1 MTDIEKYILR
11 IADTTLILSQRL
23 SEWCSKGPSLEEDI
37 ALSNISLDLLG
48 QANGLLEYVSKL
60 NGEISPDEYAFKID
74 EREFYN
80 FQICEIENGHFGDT
94 IIRQFLIDIYFKLY
108 YQDLEK
114 SKDETLS
121 ALATK
126 SLKEVSY
133 HLRHSSNWVIRLG
146 DGTQESKDKIQK
158 SLNNIWKYTGEFF
171 EMDELDKK
179 MLKEKI
185 GVNNKDLKKDW
196 DKLVDETLIKA
207 KLKRPEDGY
216 MMTGSRKGIHTE
228 MLGKILS
235 EMQYLPR
242 AYPDAKW

>member
-60 NGEISPDEYAFKID
+60 NGKISADDYAFKRD

-94 IIRQFLIDIYFKLY
+94 IIRQFLIDVYFKLY
-108 YQDLEK
+108 YQELEK

-158 SLNNIWKYTGEFF
+158 SLKSI
-171 EMDELDKK
+171 
-179 MLKEKI
+179 
-185 GVNNKDLKKDW
+185 
-196 DKLVDETLIKA
+196 
-207 KLKRPEDGY
+207 
-216 MMTGSRKGIHTE
+216 RK
-228 MLGKILS
+228 
-235 EMQYLPR
+235 
-242 AYPDAKW
+242 

>member
-60 NGEISPDEYAFKID
+60 NGKISADEYAFKRD

-94 IIRQFLIDIYFKLY
+94 IIRQFLIDVYFKLY
-108 YQDLEK
+108 YQELEK

-146 DGTQESKDKIQK
+146 DGTQESKDKVQK

-185 GVNNKDLKKDW
+185 GVNNKNLKKDW
-196 DKLVDETLIKA
+196 DKLVDETLNKA

>member
-1 MTDIEKYILR
+1 MIDIEKYILR

-60 NGEISPDEYAFKID
+60 NGEISPDEYAFKRD

-94 IIRQFLIDIYFKLY
+94 IMRQFLIDIYFKLY
-108 YQDLEK
+108 YQELEK

-146 DGTQESKDKIQK
+146 GGTQESKDKIQK

-179 MLKEKI
+179 MLKEKV

-216 MMTGSRKGIHTE
+216 MMTGSKKGIHTE

>member
-60 NGEISPDEYAFKID
+60 NGEISPDEYAFKRY

-94 IIRQFLIDIYFKLY
+94 IMRQFLIDIYFKLY
-108 YQDLEK
+108 YQELEK

-185 GVNNKDLKKDW
+185 GVNNKNFKKDW

>member
-60 NGEISPDEYAFKID
+60 NGKISADEYAFKRD

-94 IIRQFLIDIYFKLY
+94 IMRQFLIDIYFKLY
-108 YQDLEK
+108 YQELEK
-114 SKDETLS
+114 SKDVTLS

-185 GVNNKDLKKDW
+185 GVNNKNLKKDW

-216 MMTGSRKGIHTE
+216 MMTGSKKGIHTE

>member
-60 NGEISPDEYAFKID
+60 NGKISADDYAFKRD

-94 IIRQFLIDIYFKLY
+94 IIRQFLIDVYFKLY
-108 YQDLEK
+108 YQELEK

-185 GVNNKDLKKDW
+185 GVNNKNLKKDW

>member
-60 NGEISPDEYAFKID
+60 NGEISPDEYAFKRD

-185 GVNNKDLKKDW
+185 GVNNKNLKKDW

>member
-60 NGEISPDEYAFKID
+60 NGEISPDEYAFKRD

-94 IIRQFLIDIYFKLY
+94 IIRQFLFDIYFKLY
-108 YQDLEK
+108 YQVLEK

-121 ALATK
+121 ALAT
-126 SLKEVSY
+126 
-133 HLRHSSNWVIRLG
+133 
-146 DGTQESKDKIQK
+146 
-158 SLNNIWKYTGEFF
+158 
-171 EMDELDKK
+171 
-179 MLKEKI
+179 
-185 GVNNKDLKKDW
+185 
-196 DKLVDETLIKA
+196 
-207 KLKRPEDGY
+207 
-216 MMTGSRKGIHTE
+216 
-228 MLGKILS
+228 
-235 EMQYLPR
+235 
-242 AYPDAKW
+242 

>member
-23 SEWCSKGPSLEEDI
+23 SEWCSKAPSLEEDI

-60 NGEISPDEYAFKID
+60 NGKISADDYAFKRD

-94 IIRQFLIDIYFKLY
+94 ISRQFLIDVYFKLY
-108 YQDLEK
+108 YQELEK

-171 EMDELDKK
+171 EMDELDEK

-185 GVNNKDLKKDW
+185 GVNNKNLKKDW
-196 DKLVDETLIKA
+196 DKLVDETLNKA
-207 KLKRPEDGY
+207 MLKKPEDGY

>member
-48 QANGLLEYVSKL
+48 QANGLLEYLSKL
-60 NGEISPDEYAFKID
+60 NGEISPDEYAFKRN

-108 YQDLEK
+108 YQELEK

-146 DGTQESKDKIQK
+146 DGTKESKDKIQK

-171 EMDELDKK
+171 EMDKLDKK

-185 GVNNKDLKKDW
+185 GVNNKNLKKDW
-196 DKLVDETLIKA
+196 DKLVDETLNKA
-207 KLKRPEDGY
+207 KLERPEDGY

>member
-60 NGEISPDEYAFKID
+60 NGEISPDEYAFKRD

>member
-60 NGEISPDEYAFKID
+60 NGKISADEYAFKRD

-94 IIRQFLIDIYFKLY
+94 IIRQFLIDVYFKLY
-108 YQDLEK
+108 YQELEK

-146 DGTQESKDKIQK
+146 DGTQESKDKVQK

-185 GVNNKDLKKDW
+185 GVNNKNLKKDW

>member
-60 NGEISPDEYAFKID
+60 NGEISPDEYAFKRD

-94 IIRQFLIDIYFKLY
+94 MMRQFLIDIYFKLY
-108 YQDLEK
+108 YHELEK

-179 MLKEKI
+179 MVKEKI
-185 GVNNKDLKKDW
+185 GVNNKNLKKDW

-216 MMTGSRKGIHTE
+216 MMTGSRIGIHTE

>member
-60 NGEISPDEYAFKID
+60 NGKISADEYAFKRD

-94 IIRQFLIDIYFKLY
+94 IIRQFLIDVYFKLY
-108 YQDLEK
+108 YQELEK

-146 DGTQESKDKIQK
+146 DGTQESKDKVQK

-171 EMDELDKK
+171 EMDELDEK

-185 GVNNKDLKKDW
+185 GVNNKNLKKDW
-196 DKLVDETLIKA
+196 DKLVDETLNKA
-207 KLKRPEDGY
+207 KLKRPEDAY

>member
-48 QANGLLEYVSKL
+48 QANGLLEYISKL
-60 NGEISPDEYAFKID
+60 NGEISPDEYAFKRD

-94 IIRQFLIDIYFKLY
+94 IMRQFLIDIYFKLY
-108 YQDLEK
+108 YQELEK
-114 SKDETLS
+114 SKDENLS

-171 EMDELDKK
+171 EMDELDEK

-185 GVNNKDLKKDW
+185 GVNNKNLKKDW
-196 DKLVDETLIKA
+196 DKLVDETLNKA

>member
-60 NGEISPDEYAFKID
+60 NGKISADDYAFKRD

-94 IIRQFLIDIYFKLY
+94 IIRQFLIDVYFKLY
-108 YQDLEK
+108 YQELEK

-171 EMDELDKK
+171 EMDELDEK

-185 GVNNKDLKKDW
+185 GVNNKNLKKDW
-196 DKLVDETLIKA
+196 DKLVDETINKA
-207 KLKRPEDGY
+207 KLKKPKDGY

>member
-1 MTDIEKYILR
+1 MIDIEKYILR

-60 NGEISPDEYAFKID
+60 NGEISPDEYAFKRD

-185 GVNNKDLKKDW
+185 GVNNKNLKKDW

-216 MMTGSRKGIHTE
+216 MMTGSKKGIHTE

>member
-48 QANGLLEYVSKL
+48 QADGLLEYVSKL
-60 NGEISPDEYAFKID
+60 NGEISPDEYAFKRD

-94 IIRQFLIDIYFKLY
+94 IMRQFLIDIYFKLY
-108 YQDLEK
+108 YQELEK

-171 EMDELDKK
+171 EMDELDEK

-185 GVNNKDLKKDW
+185 GVNNKNLKKDW
-196 DKLVDETLIKA
+196 NKLVDETLNKA
-207 KLKRPEDGY
+207 KLKKPEDGY

>member
-60 NGEISPDEYAFKID
+60 NGEISPDEYAFKRD

-94 IIRQFLIDIYFKLY
+94 IMRQFLIDIYFKLY
-108 YQDLEK
+108 YQELEK

-146 DGTQESKDKIQK
+146 DGTQDSKDKIQK

-179 MLKEKI
+179 MLEEKI
-185 GVNNKDLKKDW
+185 GVNNKNLKKDW
-196 DKLVDETLIKA
+196 DKLVDETLNMA

>member
-1 MTDIEKYILR
+1 MTEIEKYILR

-60 NGEISPDEYAFKID
+60 NGKISADDYAFKRD

-94 IIRQFLIDIYFKLY
+94 IIRQFLIDVYFKLY
-108 YQDLEK
+108 YQELEK

-171 EMDELDKK
+171 EMDELDEK

-185 GVNNKDLKKDW
+185 GVNNKNLKKDW
-196 DKLVDETLIKA
+196 DKLVDETLNKA

>member
-60 NGEISPDEYAFKID
+60 NGEISADEFAFKRD
-74 EREFYN
+74 EREFFN

-94 IIRQFLIDIYFKLY
+94 IIRQFLIDVYFKLY
-108 YQDLEK
+108 YQELEK

-133 HLRHSSNWVIRLG
+133 HLRHSSNWVMRLG
-146 DGTQESKDKIQK
+146 DGTQESKNKIQK

-171 EMDELDKK
+171 EMDALDKK
-179 MLKEKI
+179 MQKEKI
-185 GVNNKDLKKDW
+185 GVNNKNLKKDW
-196 DKLVDETLIKA
+196 DKIVDETLNKA

-216 MMTGSRKGIHTE
+216 MMTGSRKGIHTD

>member
-23 SEWCSKGPSLEEDI
+23 SEWCSNGPSLEEDI

-60 NGEISPDEYAFKID
+60 NGKISADDYAFKRD

-94 IIRQFLIDIYFKLY
+94 IIRQFLIDVYFKLY
-108 YQDLEK
+108 YQELEK

-146 DGTQESKDKIQK
+146 DGTQESKDKVQK

-179 MLKEKI
+179 MLKEMI
-185 GVNNKDLKKDW
+185 GINNKNLKKDW
-196 DKLVDETLIKA
+196 DKLVDETLNKA

>member
-60 NGEISPDEYAFKID
+60 NGKISADDYAFKRD

-94 IIRQFLIDIYFKLY
+94 IMRQFLIDIYFKLY
-108 YQDLEK
+108 YQELEK

-171 EMDELDKK
+171 EMDELDEK

-185 GVNNKDLKKDW
+185 GVNNKNLKKDW
-196 DKLVDETLIKA
+196 DKLVDETLNKA
-207 KLKRPEDGY
+207 KLKKPENGY

>member
-60 NGEISPDEYAFKID
+60 NGEISPDEYAFKRD

-108 YQDLEK
+108 YQELEK

-185 GVNNKDLKKDW
+185 GVNNKNLKNDW

>member
-60 NGEISPDEYAFKID
+60 NGEISPDEYAFKRD

-94 IIRQFLIDIYFKLY
+94 IMRQFLIDIYFKLY
-108 YQDLEK
+108 YQELEK

-133 HLRHSSNWVIRLG
+133 HLRHSGNWVIRLG

-171 EMDELDKK
+171 EMDELDNK

-185 GVNNKDLKKDW
+185 GVNNKNLKKDW

>member
-60 NGEISPDEYAFKID
+60 NGEISPDEYAFKRD

-94 IIRQFLIDIYFKLY
+94 IMRQFLIDIYFKLY
-108 YQDLEK
+108 YQELEK

-185 GVNNKDLKKDW
+185 GVNNKNLKKDW
-196 DKLVDETLIKA
+196 DKLVDETLNMA

>member
-60 NGEISPDEYAFKID
+60 NGKISADDYAFKRD

-108 YQDLEK
+108 YQELEK

-171 EMDELDKK
+171 EMDELDEK

-185 GVNNKDLKKDW
+185 GVNNKNLKKDW

>member
-37 ALSNISLDLLG
+37 ALANISLDLLG

-60 NGEISPDEYAFKID
+60 NGEISADEFAFKRD

-94 IIRQFLIDIYFKLY
+94 IMRQFLIDIYFKLY
-108 YQDLEK
+108 YQELEK

-171 EMDELDKK
+171 EMDELDEK

-185 GVNNKDLKKDW
+185 GVNNKNLKKDW
-196 DKLVDETLIKA
+196 DKLVDETLNKA

>member
-60 NGEISPDEYAFKID
+60 NGKISADDYAFKRD

-80 FQICEIENGHFGDT
+80 FQICEIENGHFGYT
-94 IIRQFLIDIYFKLY
+94 IIRQFLIDVYFKLY
-108 YQDLEK
+108 YQELEK

-171 EMDELDKK
+171 EMDELDEK

-185 GVNNKDLKKDW
+185 GVNNKNLKKDW
-196 DKLVDETLIKA
+196 DKLVDETLNKA

>member
-60 NGEISPDEYAFKID
+60 NGEISPDEYAFKRD

-94 IIRQFLIDIYFKLY
+94 IMRQFLIDIYFKLY
-108 YQDLEK
+108 YQELEK

-171 EMDELDKK
+171 EMDELDEK

-185 GVNNKDLKKDW
+185 GVNNKNLKKDW
-196 DKLVDETLIKA
+196 DKLVDETLNKA
-207 KLKRPEDGY
+207 KLKKPEDGY

>member
-60 NGEISPDEYAFKID
+60 NGKISADEYAFKRD

-94 IIRQFLIDIYFKLY
+94 IIRQFLIDVYFKLY
-108 YQDLEK
+108 YQELEK

-185 GVNNKDLKKDW
+185 GVNNKNLKKDW

>member
-48 QANGLLEYVSKL
+48 KANGLLEYVSKL
-60 NGEISPDEYAFKID
+60 NGEISPDEYAFKRD

-94 IIRQFLIDIYFKLY
+94 IMRQFLIDIYFKLY
-108 YQDLEK
+108 YQELEK

-185 GVNNKDLKKDW
+185 GVNNKNLKKDW

-216 MMTGSRKGIHTE
+216 MMTGSKKGIHTE

>member
-60 NGEISPDEYAFKID
+60 NGEISPDEYAFKRD

-94 IIRQFLIDIYFKLY
+94 IMRQFLIDIYFKLY
-108 YQDLEK
+108 YQELEK

-146 DGTQESKDKIQK
+146 DGTQDSKDKIQK

-179 MLKEKI
+179 ILKEKI
-185 GVNNKDLKKDW
+185 GVNNKNLKKDW

>member
-1 MTDIEKYILR
+1 MTDIEKYMLR

-60 NGEISPDEYAFKID
+60 NGKISADEYAFKRD

-94 IIRQFLIDIYFKLY
+94 IIRQFLIDVYFKLY
-108 YQDLEK
+108 YQELEK

-146 DGTQESKDKIQK
+146 DGTQESKDKVQK
-158 SLNNIWKYTGEFF
+158 SLNNIWKFTGEFF
-171 EMDELDKK
+171 EMDELDEK

-185 GVNNKDLKKDW
+185 GVNNKNLKKDW
-196 DKLVDETLIKA
+196 DKLVDETLNKA

>member
-1 MTDIEKYILR
+1 MIDIEKYILR

-48 QANGLLEYVSKL
+48 QANGLLDYVSKL
-60 NGEISPDEYAFKID
+60 NGEVSPDEYAFKRD

-108 YQDLEK
+108 YLELEK

-146 DGTQESKDKIQK
+146 DGTQESKNKIQK

-185 GVNNKDLKKDW
+185 GVNNKNLKKDW
-196 DKLVDETLIKA
+196 DKLVDETLFKA

>member
-23 SEWCSKGPSLEEDI
+23 SEWCSKGTSLEEDI

-60 NGEISPDEYAFKID
+60 NGKISADEYAFKRD

-94 IIRQFLIDIYFKLY
+94 IIRQFLIDVYFKLY
-108 YQDLEK
+108 YQELEK

-146 DGTQESKDKIQK
+146 DGTQESKDKVQK

-171 EMDELDKK
+171 EMDELDEK

-185 GVNNKDLKKDW
+185 GVNNKNLKKDW
-196 DKLVDETLIKA
+196 DKLVDETLNKA

>member
-60 NGEISPDEYAFKID
+60 NGEISPDEYAFKRD

-108 YQDLEK
+108 YQELEK

-185 GVNNKDLKKDW
+185 GVNNKNLKKDW

>member
-60 NGEISPDEYAFKID
+60 NGKISADDYAFKRD

-94 IIRQFLIDIYFKLY
+94 IIRQFLIDVYFKLY
-108 YQDLEK
+108 YQELEK

-171 EMDELDKK
+171 EMDKLDEK

-185 GVNNKDLKKDW
+185 GVNNKNLKKDW
-196 DKLVDETLIKA
+196 DKLVDKTLIKA

>member
-60 NGEISPDEYAFKID
+60 NGEISPDEYAFKRD

-94 IIRQFLIDIYFKLY
+94 IMRQFLIDIYFKLY
-108 YQDLEK
+108 YQELEK

-133 HLRHSSNWVIRLG
+133 HLRHSGNWVIRLG

-185 GVNNKDLKKDW
+185 GVNNKNLKKDW
-196 DKLVDETLIKA
+196 DKLVNETLIKA